1 MNKPKIR
8 KSLFIGLGG
17 TGATTLLALKKRFFE
32 VYGHIDNQDGVPRFA
47 QFLAFDTDAPGTRK
61 INFQNVQNTS
71 LGIERDIRFEPSEV
85 IGVEAPNVK
94 EFIQDEQN
102 QELYKYWM
110 PLGNEKLLK
119 GLNNLDEGAGQVRLF
134 GRLAYHWNAHKIAT
148 TLQKAIN
155 DILLAGNPD
164 EDFEPLEAGGFKP
177 LDVYIVSSL
186 AGGTGSGMFLDV
198 AMKVR
203 QILKEEMTN
212 TGGVQIQGYFVLPD
226 IFSLEL
232 SKGEALRVTP
242 NAAGALL
249 DLDFFQ
255 GFMPAAYTKDLDG
268 ADARLWNPHNPEGLQ
283 DPLLKDNDA
292 DAITVQYLGGEQ
304 TRIVDAPFDQIF
316 LVNNQNANG
325 GTYKK
330 IDDLCASISKGI
342 FASTNEMST
351 GLRSKDDNTKGGFTF
366 DNKNG
371 WVGSIGV
378 SEMIFS
384 APEVQKHLSLRAL
397 EHGLLELLKDSGDLT
412 SFAQGLM
419 QDLKLIEQGET
430 AEIVNGLMSGVSTP
444 SCFLPEDLFIECS
457 NERQRITNEL
467 PDLVKQIVA
476 RKSAKETEVLG
487 SLTVGF
493 NRLPAN
499 GLAASIASFY
509 EEFDAQLA
517 KCQQELAQDAASA
530 KDVLESEEKNCEE
543 EEEIIKKI
551 ASGNMV
557 TRLMKKG
564 ELQGAAREWT
574 ECMGRF
580 VEKSLEKTAITA
592 AEEMVSSLRSKC
604 TELTRQYE
612 ENRRVLDKLK
622 DKVKEKLVSRRAAGQ
637 SSYSPNAFT
646 INLHA
651 ATMEDENFITEID
664 WDLKRLFE
672 ELQKIQSESGIDVN
686 EAMNL
691 KTIQNLSGIMRYS
704 PPKKESNSKS
714 PQKRNTGSESA
725 PPDGTDDSIKP
736 NKNQELSEVT
746 KWLQENAP
754 EDNEQIEGTLAG
766 STLMD
771 LLKRSEPLMGMNK
784 AGISADNDRTPLETI
799 LKDSTSFLICVPD
812 KPSLNEMEKNL
823 NRLLPDNNY
832 KVVVVPDQQDRVAI
846 FKRQLGAPP
855 VAITGA
861 KRYMRAYEKQ
871 HDERAGDVFHVNYHW
886 YDAMKSVNHNL
897 EQGRDR
903 AKERGMRSW
912 MYAILM
918 GDVAYN
924 AANKHWTVKSTRY
937 PGEFKNFTSE
947 KRSEIFAEIKDQNEI
962 VEEFANKWRAVLD
975 REGDSFM
982 AARLQAVLSPPSSS
996 EGGGGDDGALAL
1008 INYVAQ
1014 PHINPYCNTG
1024 SSENPYGSDYN
1035 RHPECLELLHD
1046 EMKLLPGLCKEFG
1059 LKI

>member
-17 TGATTLLALKKRFFE
+17 TGASTLLALKKRFFE
-32 VYGHIDNQDGVPRFA
+32 VYGHIDKQDGVPRFA

-61 INFQNVQNTS
+61 LNFQNVQNTS

-85 IGVEAPNVK
+85 IGVQAPNVK

-102 QELYKYWM
+102 QKLYKYWM

-622 DKVKEKLVSRRAAGQ
+622 DKVKEKLASRRAAGQ

-651 ATMEDENFITEID
+651 ATMEDEKFITEID
-664 WDLKRLFE
+664 WDLKSLFE

-686 EAMNL
+686 KAMNL
-691 KTIQNLSGIMRYS
+691 KTIQNLSGITS
-704 PPKKESNSKS
+704 QS
-714 PQKRNTGSESA
+714 GGASA
-725 PPDGTDDSIKP
+725 
-736 NKNQELSEVT
+736 VT
-746 KWLQENAP
+746 KWLLENSP
-754 EDNEQIEGTLAG
+754 TDNEQIEGTLAG

-812 KPSLNEMEKNL
+812 KPSLDEMEKNL
-823 NRLLPDNNY
+823 TRLLPDNDF

-871 HDERAGDVFHVNYHW
+871 HDEREGDVFHVNYHW

-897 EQGRDR
+897 EQGGSST
-903 AKERGMRSW
+903 KEHGMRSW

-918 GDVAYN
+918 GDVAYD
-924 AANKHWTVKSTRY
+924 AAKKHWTVKSSFY
-937 PGEFKNFTSE
+937 PIGSKNFTSE
-947 KRSEIFAEIKDQNEI
+947 KRSEIFAEIMDQNEI
-962 VEEFANKWRAVLD
+962 VEGFANKWRAVLD
-975 REGDSFM
+975 GEGDSFM
-982 AARLQAVLSPPSSS
+982 AARLKAVLSPPSSS
-996 EGGGGDDGALAL
+996 EGGGGEDGVLSL

-1014 PHINPYCNTG
+1014 PNINPYCKTV
-1024 SSENPYGSDYN
+1024 SSENPEGSAYN
-1035 RHPECLELLHD
+1035 RYPECLELLRE

-1059 LKI
+1059 LKL

>member
-17 TGATTLLALKKRFFE
+17 TGASTLLALKKRFFE
-32 VYGHIDNQDGVPRFA
+32 VYGHIDKQDGVPRFA

-61 INFQNVQNTS
+61 LNFQNVQNTS

-85 IGVEAPNVK
+85 IGVQAPNVK

-102 QELYKYWM
+102 QELYNYWM

-134 GRLAYHWNAHKIAT
+134 GRLAYHWNARKIAT
-148 TLQKAIN
+148 TLQGAIN
-155 DILLAGNPD
+155 NILLAGNPD

-268 ADARLWNPHNPEGLQ
+268 ADARLWNPHNRDGLQ
-283 DPLLKDNDA
+283 DPLLQDKDA

-351 GLRSKDDNTKGGFTF
+351 GLRSKDDNTKAGFTF

-384 APEVQKHLSLRAL
+384 KPEVQKHLSLRAL

-493 NRLPAN
+493 NKLPAN

-530 KDVLESEEKNCEE
+530 EDALKDELASIQESED
-543 EEEIIKKI
+543 IIKEI

-557 TRLMKKG
+557 VRLMKKG
-564 ELQGAAREWT
+564 ELQGEAGEWA
-574 ECMGRF
+574 ECMDRF
-580 VEKSLEKTAITA
+580 VKKSLEKTAITA

-604 TELTRQYE
+604 TELTRQYK
-612 ENRRVLDKLK
+612 ENCRVLDTLK
-622 DKVKEKLVSRRAAGQ
+622 DKVKEKLASRRAAGQ

-651 ATMEDENFITEID
+651 ATMEDEKFITEID
-664 WDLKRLFE
+664 WDLKSLFE
-672 ELQKIQSESGIDVN
+672 ELQEIQSESGIDVN
-686 EAMNL
+686 KAMKL
-691 KTIQNLSGIMRYS
+691 KTIQNLSGITS
-704 PPKKESNSKS
+704 QS
-714 PQKRNTGSESA
+714 GGASA
-725 PPDGTDDSIKP
+725 
-736 NKNQELSEVT
+736 VT
-746 KWLQENAP
+746 KWLLENSP
-754 EDNEQIEGTLAG
+754 TDNEQIEGTLAG

-812 KPSLNEMEKNL
+812 KPSLDEMEKNL
-823 NRLLPDNNY
+823 TRLLPDNDF

-924 AANKHWTVKSTRY
+924 AANEHWTVKSTRY

>member
-17 TGATTLLALKKRFFE
+17 TGASTLLALKKRFFE
-32 VYGHIDNQDGVPRFA
+32 VYGHIDGQDGVPRFA

-61 INFQNVQNTS
+61 LNFQNVQNTS

-85 IGVEAPNVK
+85 IGVQAPNVK

-102 QELYKYWM
+102 QELYNYWM

-134 GRLAYHWNAHKIAT
+134 GRLAYHWNARKIAT
-148 TLQKAIN
+148 TLQGAIN

-384 APEVQKHLSLRAL
+384 KPEVQKHLKLRAL

-430 AEIVNGLMSGVSTP
+430 AEIVNGLLSGVSP
-444 SCFLPEDLFIECS
+444 PNCFLPEDLYIECS
-457 NERQRITNEL
+457 NEQQRITNEL

-493 NRLPAN
+493 NKLPAN

-517 KCQQELAQDAASA
+517 KCQRELAQDAASA
-530 KDVLESEEKNCEE
+530 EDVLKVELASIRESED
-543 EEEIIKKI
+543 IIKEI

-557 TRLMKKG
+557 VRLMKKG
-564 ELQGAAREWT
+564 ELQGEAGEWS

-580 VEKSLEKTAITA
+580 VTKSLEKTAITA

-604 TELTRQYE
+604 TELTRQYK
-612 ENRRVLDKLK
+612 ENSRILDTLK
-622 DKVKEKLVSRRAAGQ
+622 DKVKEKLASRRAAGQ

-651 ATMEDENFITEID
+651 ATMEDEKFIKEID
-664 WDLKRLFE
+664 WDLKSLFE
-672 ELQKIQSESGIDVN
+672 ELQEIQSESGIDVN
-686 EAMNL
+686 KAMEL
-691 KTIQNLSGIMRYS
+691 ETITKLTAITSQSG
-704 PPKKESNSKS
+704 
-714 PQKRNTGSESA
+714 GASA
-725 PPDGTDDSIKP
+725 
-736 NKNQELSEVT
+736 VT

-754 EDNEQIEGTLAG
+754 EDNEQIEGSLVG

-812 KPSLNEMEKNL
+812 KPSLDEMGKNL
-823 NRLLPDNNY
+823 KRLLPDNDF

-871 HDERAGDVFHVNYHW
+871 HDERAGDVFHANYHW
-886 YDAMKSVNHNL
+886 HRAMKSVNHNL
-897 EQGRDR
+897 ERGGSST
-903 AKERGMRSW
+903 KEHGMRSW
-912 MYAILM
+912 MYAILI
-918 GDVAYN
+918 GDVAYDP
-924 AANKHWTVKSTRY
+924 AKKHWTVKSSFY
-937 PGEFKNFTSE
+937 PIGSKNFTSE
-947 KRSEIFAEIKDQNEI
+947 KRSEIFEEIMDQNEI
-962 VEEFANKWRAVLD
+962 HEGFANKWRTVLD
-975 REGDSFM
+975 GEGDSYM
-982 AARLQAVLSPPSSS
+982 AARLKTVLSPPSSS
-996 EGGGGDDGALAL
+996 EGGGLDDGVLSL

-1014 PHINPYCNTG
+1014 PHINPYCKTV
-1024 SSENPYGSDYN
+1024 SSENPEGSAYN
-1035 RHPECLELLHD
+1035 RYPECLELLRE

-1059 LKI
+1059 LKL

>member
-1 MNKPKIR
+1 
-8 KSLFIGLGG
+8 
-17 TGATTLLALKKRFFE
+17 
-32 VYGHIDNQDGVPRFA
+32 
-47 QFLAFDTDAPGTRK
+47 
-61 INFQNVQNTS
+61 
-71 LGIERDIRFEPSEV
+71 
-85 IGVEAPNVK
+85 
-94 EFIQDEQN
+94 
-102 QELYKYWM
+102 M

-134 GRLAYHWNAHKIAT
+134 GRLAYHWNARKIAT
-148 TLQKAIN
+148 TLQRAIN

-255 GFMPAAYTKDLDG
+255 GFMPAAYTKDLKG
-268 ADARLWNPHNPEGLQ
+268 ADARLWNPHNREGLQ
-283 DPLLKDNDA
+283 DPLLKDKDA

-384 APEVQKHLSLRAL
+384 VPEVQKHLSLRAL

-444 SCFLPEDLFIECS
+444 SCFLPEDLYIECS

-493 NRLPAN
+493 NKLPAN

-530 KDVLESEEKNCEE
+530 EDVLK
-543 EEEIIKKI
+543 
-551 ASGNMV
+551 
-557 TRLMKKG
+557 
-564 ELQGAAREWT
+564 
-574 ECMGRF
+574 
-580 VEKSLEKTAITA
+580 
-592 AEEMVSSLRSKC
+592 
-604 TELTRQYE
+604 
-612 ENRRVLDKLK
+612 
-622 DKVKEKLVSRRAAGQ
+622 
-637 SSYSPNAFT
+637 
-646 INLHA
+646 
-651 ATMEDENFITEID
+651 
-664 WDLKRLFE
+664 
-672 ELQKIQSESGIDVN
+672 
-686 EAMNL
+686 
-691 KTIQNLSGIMRYS
+691 
-704 PPKKESNSKS
+704 
-714 PQKRNTGSESA
+714 
-725 PPDGTDDSIKP
+725 
-736 NKNQELSEVT
+736 
-746 KWLQENAP
+746 
-754 EDNEQIEGTLAG
+754 
-766 STLMD
+766 
-771 LLKRSEPLMGMNK
+771 
-784 AGISADNDRTPLETI
+784 
-799 LKDSTSFLICVPD
+799 
-812 KPSLNEMEKNL
+812 
-823 NRLLPDNNY
+823 
-832 KVVVVPDQQDRVAI
+832 
-846 FKRQLGAPP
+846 
-855 VAITGA
+855 
-861 KRYMRAYEKQ
+861 
-871 HDERAGDVFHVNYHW
+871 
-886 YDAMKSVNHNL
+886 
-897 EQGRDR
+897 
-903 AKERGMRSW
+903 
-912 MYAILM
+912 
-918 GDVAYN
+918 
-924 AANKHWTVKSTRY
+924 
-937 PGEFKNFTSE
+937 
-947 KRSEIFAEIKDQNEI
+947 
-962 VEEFANKWRAVLD
+962 
-975 REGDSFM
+975 
-982 AARLQAVLSPPSSS
+982 
-996 EGGGGDDGALAL
+996 
-1008 INYVAQ
+1008 
-1014 PHINPYCNTG
+1014 
-1024 SSENPYGSDYN
+1024 
-1035 RHPECLELLHD
+1035 
-1046 EMKLLPGLCKEFG
+1046 
-1059 LKI
+1059 

>member
-17 TGATTLLALKKRFFE
+17 TGAKTLLALKKRFFE
-32 VYGHIDNQDGVPRFA
+32 VYGHIDKQDGVPRFA

-61 INFQNVQNTS
+61 LNFQNVQNTS

-85 IGVEAPNVK
+85 IGVQAPNVK

-102 QELYKYWM
+102 QELYNYWM

-134 GRLAYHWNAHKIAT
+134 GRLAYHWNARKIAT
-148 TLQKAIN
+148 TLQGAIN
-155 DILLAGNPD
+155 NILLAGNPD

-255 GFMPAAYTKDLDG
+255 GFMPAAYAKELKG
-268 ADARLWNPHNPEGLQ
+268 ADARLWNPHNRVGLQ
-283 DPLLKDNDA
+283 DPLRKDKDA

-384 APEVQKHLSLRAL
+384 APEVHKHLSLRAL

-493 NRLPAN
+493 NKLPAN

-530 KDVLESEEKNCEE
+530 EDVIKDELASIQESED
-543 EEEIIKKI
+543 IIKEI

-557 TRLMKKG
+557 VRLMKKG
-564 ELQGAAREWT
+564 ELQGEAGEWA
-574 ECMGRF
+574 ECMDRF
-580 VEKSLEKTAITA
+580 VKKSLEKTAITA

-604 TELTRQYE
+604 TELTRQYK
-612 ENRRVLDKLK
+612 ENSRILDKLL
-622 DKVKEKLVSRRAAGQ
+622 DKVKEKLAARSAAGQ

-651 ATMEDENFITEID
+651 ATMEDPNFILEID
-664 WDLKRLFE
+664 WDLKSLFE
-672 ELQKIQSESGIDVN
+672 ELQEIQSESGIDVN
-686 EAMNL
+686 AAMEL
-691 KTIQNLSGIMRYS
+691 KTIQNLSGI
-704 PPKKESNSKS
+704 PGKS
-714 PQKRNTGSESA
+714 DSENAEVGISA
-725 PPDGTDDSIKP
+725 
-736 NKNQELSEVT
+736 VT
-746 KWLQENAP
+746 KWLLENSP
-754 EDNEQIEGTLAG
+754 TDSEQIERTLAG

-771 LLKRSEPLMGMNK
+771 LLKRSEPLLGMNK
-784 AGISADNDRTPLETI
+784 AGISADNDSTPLETI

-812 KPSLNEMEKNL
+812 KPSQDEIEKNL
-823 NRLLPDNNY
+823 KRLLPDNHF
-832 KVVVVPDQQDRVAI
+832 KVVMVPDQKDRVAI

-855 VAITGA
+855 VAMTGA
-861 KRYMRAYEKQ
+861 KRYLRAYKKQ
-871 HDERAGDVFHVNYHW
+871 HDEVDGDVFHVNYHW
-886 YDAMKSVNHNL
+886 HSKMKSVNHNL
-897 EQGRDR
+897 ERGGSST
-903 AKERGMRSW
+903 KEHGMRLW

-918 GDVAYN
+918 GDVAYDP
-924 AANKHWTVKSTRY
+924 AKKHWTVKSSFY
-937 PGEFKNFTSE
+937 PIGSKNFTSE
-947 KRSEIFAEIKDQNEI
+947 KRSEIFEEIMDQNEI
-962 VEEFANKWRAVLD
+962 LEGFANKWRTVLD
-975 REGDSFM
+975 GEGDSYM
-982 AARLQAVLSPPSSS
+982 AARLKTVLSPPSSS
-996 EGGGGDDGALAL
+996 EGGELDDGVLSL
-1008 INYVAQ
+1008 INYVTQ
-1014 PHINPYCNTG
+1014 PHINPYCKTV
-1024 SSENPYGSDYN
+1024 SSENPEGSAYN
-1035 RHPECLELLHD
+1035 RYPECLELLRE

-1059 LKI
+1059 LKL

>member
-17 TGATTLLALKKRFFE
+17 TGASTLLALKKRFFE
-32 VYGHIDNQDGVPRFA
+32 VYGHIDKQDGVPRFA

-384 APEVQKHLSLRAL
+384 KPEVQKHLSLRAL

-493 NRLPAN
+493 NILPAN

-530 KDVLESEEKNCEE
+530 EDALKDELASIQESED
-543 EEEIIKKI
+543 IIKEI

-557 TRLMKKG
+557 VRLMKKG
-564 ELQGAAREWT
+564 ELQGEAGEWA
-574 ECMGRF
+574 ECMDRF
-580 VEKSLEKTAITA
+580 VKKSLEKTAITA

-622 DKVKEKLVSRRAAGQ
+622 DKVKEKLASRRAAGQ

-651 ATMEDENFITEID
+651 ATMEDEKFITEID
-664 WDLKRLFE
+664 WDLKSLFE
-672 ELQKIQSESGIDVN
+672 ELQEIQSESGIDVN
-686 EAMNL
+686 KAMKL
-691 KTIQNLSGIMRYS
+691 KTIQNLSGITS
-704 PPKKESNSKS
+704 QS
-714 PQKRNTGSESA
+714 GGASA
-725 PPDGTDDSIKP
+725 
-736 NKNQELSEVT
+736 VT
-746 KWLQENAP
+746 KWLLENSP
-754 EDNEQIEGTLAG
+754 TDNEQIEGTLAG

-812 KPSLNEMEKNL
+812 KPSLDEMEKNL
-823 NRLLPDNNY
+823 TRLLPDNDF

-962 VEEFANKWRAVLD
+962 VEEFANKWRALLD

-996 EGGGGDDGALAL
+996 EGGGDDGALAL